1 MEEDSKESS
10 EIKLGNAGIA
20 FLLVIAAGMCTAVGA
35 AAVYFERL
43 VQLASKPVL
52 AAGLGFAAG
61 VMLDASFM
69 DIFVKSSEA
78 FEAHG
83 QESAHAYLLATVC
96 LFLGMAV
103 MYLLAYIAHILDPD
117 ENHHENQFA
126 DLQFGCSVS
135 KDCGVRADS
144 YQTQSMQCLTSQE
157 MRSGSRADSS
167 NAQEDRTDCNA
178 SQDAVSCVPAC
189 GLSSMTMLSASM
201 FASHHG
207 SQSQDIHQTGS
218 FQPHGRV
225 IGAVAKVPASYMKN
239 SSDARDTSF
248 VALSIE
254 PEKEQTRSD
263 RPCTGTGEVGGVAPL
278 HQAADTKLKQMG
290 LKTAAAIAMHNAP
303 EGLATFVAY
312 IADPTVGVTLAIA
325 IAFHNIPEG
334 LCIALPIY
342 YSTGSRRRGF
352 LLALFSGVTEP
363 IGAFIGWLIILATG
377 QDVNQLVYG
386 ILFGVVAGMMIM
398 ISFLELL
405 PTAHRYDPQDRFV
418 TKSLVCGMI
427 AMSTSLVLLQF

>member
-1 MEEDSKESS
+1 MEEGDTQERND
-10 EIKLGNAGIA
+10 INIGNAGIA
-20 FLLVIAAGMCTAVGA
+20 FVLVIAAGLCTAVGA

-43 VQLASKPVL
+43 VQLASKPIL

-61 VMLDASFM
+61 VMLDAAFM
-69 DIFVKSSEA
+69 DIFVKSSDA

-83 QESAHAYLLATVC
+83 MDPAHAYLLATVC
-96 LFLGMAV
+96 LFVGMTM

-117 ENHHENQFA
+117 ESHYSDQSA
-126 DLQFGCSVS
+126 DPQLSCSVS
-135 KDCGVRADS
+135 KDFGIQADS
-144 YQTQSMQCLTSQE
+144 YQSQSIQCVTSEE
-157 MRSGSRADSS
+157 MSGGSRADSCNTQDS
-167 NAQEDRTDCNA
+167 KTDCKA
-178 SQDAVSCVPAC
+178 SQDAVLCVPAC
-189 GLSSMTMLSASM
+189 FFSGMTVLSALLPHR
-201 FASHHG
+201 HHG
-207 SQSQDIHQTGS
+207 SQNQNVYHEGS
-218 FQPHGRV
+218 SWPHGRV
-225 IGAVAKVPASYMKN
+225 IGAVAKMPANGMKT
-239 SSDARDTSF
+239 SSDVRDTSS
-248 VALSIE
+248 VVLRVE
-254 PEKEQTRSD
+254 LEDEQTPSD
-263 RPCTGTGEVGGVAPL
+263 PSRTGSGEVSAAPL
-278 HQAADTKLKQMG
+278 QPVVDKQLKRIG
-290 LKTAAAIAMHNAP
+290 LKTAAAIAMHNSP

-342 YSTGSRRRGF
+342 YSTGSRWRGF

-363 IGAFIGWLIILATG
+363 MGASIGWIIILATG

-418 TKSLVCGMI
+418 TKSLFCGMI